1 MNVCQFQQCIQ
12 RKRRRR
18 NPSQFRAIAI
28 RRNRKKPGGKRR
40 IPPPAAK
47 SAEGAQEGFLGHVLG
62 TAAITAKTV
71 REIDQ
76 RSLPARHN
84 ALEGGEIAGKYL
96 VDILAVFM
104 YAQAFSFSRMTSAGE
119 RRLHFLLFHVFC
131 PKNATGRVRCR
142 SYESEENIMSESI
155 FLLLIVIAICS
166 YFSVKVW
173 VNAQRAEREA
183 YYRTEAIKKI
193 AELQGNVPEPVLK
206 ILREAMVQQPK
217 LPIFLTYNPRERE
230 AFYRNETAKTLA
242 ESPAGAPAALDY
254 LRQEEKK
261 RVRRVTDGL
270 RLGGLILLA
279 IGIGA
284 VVFMR
289 SAETT
294 REFYL
299 AGLVPALIGIAML
312 VYTRSMVPIE

>member
-1 MNVCQFQQCIQ
+1 
-12 RKRRRR
+12 
-18 NPSQFRAIAI
+18 
-28 RRNRKKPGGKRR
+28 
-40 IPPPAAK
+40 
-47 SAEGAQEGFLGHVLG
+47 
-62 TAAITAKTV
+62 
-71 REIDQ
+71 
-76 RSLPARHN
+76 
-84 ALEGGEIAGKYL
+84 
-96 VDILAVFM
+96 
-104 YAQAFSFSRMTSAGE
+104 
-119 RRLHFLLFHVFC
+119 
-131 PKNATGRVRCR
+131 
-142 SYESEENIMSESI
+142 MSESI

-206 ILREAMVQQPK
+206 ILREAMVQQPR
-217 LPIFLTYNPRERE
+217 FLTFMKSLTFNPHERE
-230 AFYRNETAKTLA
+230 AFYRSETAKALA
-242 ESPAGAPAALDY
+242 ETPAGAPAALDY

-299 AGLVPALIGIAML
+299 AGLVPSLIGIAML